1 MLLNS
6 KSYLFQFSRFLNKN
20 NNINN
25 NFTNNNNYLNS
36 RSNNNQFN
44 STNKIFT
51 HNQTNSVTL
60 NTLNKPTINPINICN
75 NLDIIKT
82 NNMGANI
89 TLNSSIMTSFSN
101 NTTCTIT
108 KWLIM
113 AWVFMT
119 AMDIRLIKLMIMAVL
134 RTIKELRTGMST
146 KRTPIILVKTNIKGP
161 IKTKRL
167 LKKLPKYKNLQ
178 NQVIFPYP

>member
-1 MLLNS
+1 
-6 KSYLFQFSRFLNKN
+6 
-20 NNINN
+20 
-25 NFTNNNNYLNS
+25 
-36 RSNNNQFN
+36 
-44 STNKIFT
+44 
-51 HNQTNSVTL
+51 
-60 NTLNKPTINPINICN
+60 
-75 NLDIIKT
+75 
-82 NNMGANI
+82 
-89 TLNSSIMTSFSN
+89 
-101 NTTCTIT
+101 
-108 KWLIM
+108 M
-113 AWVFMT
+113 AWVFTT